1 MEEII
6 YGDDANGRIHDGL
19 GEAEGDEQAAK
30 EDVPSPW
37 SFVDDIESLG
47 ELANETSASGGGRV
61 VALGLFHVDV
71 RDDVGIVE
79 GRDDVHLLNLEIVV
93 AC

>member
-1 MEEII
+1 
-6 YGDDANGRIHDGL
+6 
-19 GEAEGDEQAAK
+19 
-30 EDVPSPW
+30 
-37 SFVDDIESLG
+37 
-47 ELANETSASGGGRV
+47 V